1 MHIPLTPPDTTAVL
15 AGLAPEQMVRL
26 LGQGGAPSPLVHG
39 TYLHWDELR
48 HRAPPDGLTHEQW
61 WVRVKLARQ
70 VQYKQLPLLDK
81 HGQPFVISV
90 PETVQIDL
98 HHIDR
103 DAAGQIAAVGAT
115 NSANGSHRDRYLMHS
130 LIEEA
135 ITSSQLEGAS
145 TTRKV
150 AEAMLRD
157 KRQPRDRSETM
168 IFNNYQAMAQ
178 DRKSVV

>member
-1 MHIPLTPPDTTAVL
+1 
-15 AGLAPEQMVRL
+15 MVGVPRTSVAAMQK
-26 LGQGGAPSPLVHG
+26 GM
-39 TYLHWDELR
+39 D
-48 HRAPPDGLTHEQW
+48 
-61 WVRVKLARQ
+61 
-70 VQYKQLPLLDK
+70 
-81 HGQPFVISV
+81 ISV

-145 TTRKV
+145 TTRRV
-150 AEAMLRD
+150 AEQMLREG
-157 KRQPRDRSETM
+157 RRPRDTSERM
-168 IFNNYQAMAQ
+168 IFNNFRAMEMIRAMRDEAITP
-178 DRKSVV
+178 DRILEIHRLVSEGTLDDPGEAGRVGGVRPDTVR